1 MIAPPN
7 CNLCELDSLVRERS
21 RLAMSEELIDRMK
34 DRVRQLRKVQ
44 QLAHDP
50 RMIDAIQKITD
61 EGEADIAKLERTPPA
76 GA

>member
-1 MIAPPN
+1 
-7 CNLCELDSLVRERS
+7 
-21 RLAMSEELIDRMK
+21 MSEELIDRMK